1 MQLTRQLLASQGYTD
16 VMTMNERGELRG
28 RLQGCSE
35 RAGEDC
41 RTCGGD
47 GFILCTWC
55 QGKPEWRG

>member
-1 MQLTRQLLASQGYTD
+1 
-16 VMTMNERGELRG
+16 MTMNERGELRG